1 VSFGG
6 AIIAVGNAAA
16 QYDAVCPDHHL
27 LMLPRIILLIFLQ
40 LAVAL
45 VGCGSRPLG
54 PLDARLY
61 GKWEARR
68 GFVGT
73 DTLDFRSDGTLEVT
87 SDDGQKKKKYT
98 SHWYVKDAGKEQ
110 IKLSMQA
117 QGKEEFR
124 VRSVKFRGKAS
135 FEMSEGNK
143 ILGRFEKK
151 T

>member
-1 VSFGG
+1 MYRRLFLF
-6 AIIAVGNAAA
+6 
-16 QYDAVCPDHHL
+16 L
-27 LMLPRIILLIFLQ
+27 LLTLL
-40 LAVAL
+40 A
-45 VGCGSRPLG
+45 GCGSSRPLG
-54 PLDARLY
+54 PLDSRLY

-68 GFVGT
+68 GFTGT
-73 DTLDFRSDGTLEVT
+73 DTLDFRSDGTMEVT
-87 SDDGQKKKKYT
+87 ADDGQKKKKYT

-110 IKLSMQA
+110 VKLSMQA

-124 VRSVKFRGKAS
+124 VRSVKFRDKTS

>member
-1 VSFGG
+1 M
-6 AIIAVGNAAA
+6 
-16 QYDAVCPDHHL
+16 YPKL
-27 LMLPRIILLIFLQ
+27 LVLLSLS
-40 LAVAL
+40 LL
-45 VGCGSRPLG
+45 VGCGSSRPLG
-54 PLDARLY
+54 PLGSRLY
-61 GKWEARR
+61 GKWESRR
-68 GFVGT
+68 GFTGT

-87 SDDGQKKKKYT
+87 ADDGKKKKKYT
-98 SHWYVKDAGKEQ
+98 SHWYVKDGGKEQ

-124 VRSVKFRGKAS
+124 VRSVKFRDKTS

>member
-1 VSFGG
+1 MCS
-6 AIIAVGNAAA
+6 
-16 QYDAVCPDHHL
+16 
-27 LMLPRIILLIFLQ
+27 RILLLFV
-40 LAVAL
+40 LAAFF
-45 VGCGSRPLG
+45 GCGRSGPIG
-54 PLDARLY
+54 PLDSRLY
-61 GKWEARR
+61 GKWESRR

-73 DTLDFRSDGTLEVT
+73 DTLDFHSDGTLKVT
-87 SDDGQKKKKYT
+87 ADDGKKKKSYT
-98 SHWYVKDAGKEQ
+98 SHWYVKDAGKTQ

-124 VRSVKFRGKAS
+124 VRSVKFRGDGS

>member
-1 VSFGG
+1 MWRYFIVV
-6 AIIAVGNAAA
+6 AI
-16 QYDAVCPDHHL
+16 
-27 LMLPRIILLIFLQ
+27 
-40 LAVAL
+40 LACI
-45 VGCGSRPLG
+45 GCGKSGPLG
-54 PLDARLY
+54 PLDSRLY
-61 GKWEARR
+61 GKWESRR

-73 DTLDFRSDGTLEVT
+73 DTLDFRSDGTLKVT
-87 SDDGQKKKKYT
+87 ADDGKKKKSYT
-98 SHWYVKDAGKEQ
+98 SHWYVKDAGKTQ

-124 VRSVKFRGKAS
+124 VRSVKFRGKSS